1 MFKNSISISSL
12 SKNYGDKKAL
22 NQINLEIQEGE
33 IFGLIGQNGAG
44 KTTLLKILLGFT
56 KSSSGKVEIMGESNS
71 VFIREKIG
79 YLPEKVILHPFLTA
93 IEFLKITAQLSF
105 VPENRILKRAEECLE
120 KVGLT
125 EERNRKLE
133 TFSKGMIQRIAL
145 AQAILPKP
153 EILFLDEPGS
163 GLDPKGL
170 IDLRNLILEINRENK
185 TTIFLNSHRLIE
197 AEKLCKRISILH
209 KGNLVATGTMD
220 ELTKKKNLIQIK
232 LLEEQKEIEI
242 YLEQISKFFQKVKN
256 EYHIE
261 PKEGLDDRLIPT
273 KIIEK
278 GGTILKYE
286 IQKEDL
292 EEVFLRVIG
301 EKIESN

>member
-1 MFKNSISISSL
+1 MPKNSISISSL

-56 KSSSGKVEIMGESNS
+56 KSSSGKVEILGESNS
-71 VFIREKIG
+71 VFMREKIG

-93 IEFLKITAQLSF
+93 IEFLKIAGRLSF
-105 VPENRILKRAEECLE
+105 IPENRILKRAEECLD

-145 AQAILPKP
+145 AQAILHKP

-170 IDLRNLILEINRENK
+170 IDLRNLILDINRENK

-209 KGNLVATGTMD
+209 RGNLVATGTMD
-220 ELTKKKNLIQIK
+220 ELTQKKNLIQIK
-232 LLEEQKEIEI
+232 LQEEQKEIEV
-242 YLEQISKFFQKVKN
+242 YLQEISKFFHKAKN
-256 EYHIE
+256 EYHLE
-261 PKEGLDDRLIPT
+261 PKEDVEERLLPC
-273 KIIEK
+273 KIIEM